1 MPYEKG
7 HPKYGGR
14 KKGTPNKYT
23 QEVRDAVRQALEE
36 SHPEGPVGYLKQ
48 VARDDPAVFMG
59 VVKKLI
65 PNAIEAQVKQEQ
77 TVTVRRF
84 GSGRGENGRSKK
96 EDRSADA
103 DRSE

>member
-1 MPYEKG
+1 
-7 HPKYGGR
+7 
-14 KKGTPNKYT
+14 
-23 QEVRDAVRQALEE
+23 
-36 SHPEGPVGYLKQ
+36 
-48 VARDDPAVFMG
+48 MG

-84 GSGRGENGRSKK
+84 GSGRGANGRSKK

-103 DRSE
+103 DRTE